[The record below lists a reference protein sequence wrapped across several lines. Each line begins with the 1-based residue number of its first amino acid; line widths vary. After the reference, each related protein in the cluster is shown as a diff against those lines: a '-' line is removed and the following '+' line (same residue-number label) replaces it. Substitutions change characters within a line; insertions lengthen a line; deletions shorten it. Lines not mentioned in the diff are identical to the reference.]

1 MTKIEID
8 QKGYVIGLCGLD
20 LEKGDRLCEMS
31 ADQTLCLLPE
41 KCEKGFA
48 TRIVT
53 MDGDCRLVGKS
64 ARNLITDA
72 TAHSSWASAWD
83 MSAYYG
89 LYENRNKNL
98 NKAVVGAKGAFY
110 PIMDAQRNT
119 SWINVKVIT
128 GVTGTA
134 RGAVIETSVGV
145 NFQVTKTAPNV
156 RADLMAIR
164 VINHWLCQVR
174 GVLQPAN
181 EGDLLGWLGWPN
193 DMPYDVDVTELEMKK
208 IEVMLG
214 HIAMHFPLS
223 IKHRKTVAEIT
234 WIVQSRDYETFRRA
248 KYDWL
253 DELLELE

>member
-1 MTKIEID
+1 MTRIEID
-8 QKGYVIGLCGLD
+8 QKGYVIGLCGLE

-48 TRIVT
+48 TRVLT
-53 MDGDCRLVGKS
+53 MDGDCRLVGKP

-89 LYENRNKNL
+89 VYETRNKNL
-98 NKAVVGAKGAFY
+98 NKAVIGAKGAFY

-128 GVTGTA
+128 GVNGTA

-164 VINHWLCQVR
+164 VIYHWLCQAR
-174 GVLQPAN
+174 GVDRSVS
-181 EGDLLGWLGWPN
+181 EYDLLGWLRWPN
-193 DMPYDVDVTELEMKK
+193 DKPYDVNVTELEMKK
-208 IEVMLG
+208 VEVMLG
-214 HIAMHFPLS
+214 HIATHYAIS
-223 IKHRKTVAEIT
+223 EKQRKALAEIAY
-234 WIVQSRDYETFRRA
+234 IIRNGAYEAFRRV
-248 KYDWL
+248 KCDWL
-253 DELLELE
+253 TDLLN

>member
-1 MTKIEID
+1 MSKIEID
-8 QKGYVIGLCGLD
+8 QKGYVIGLCGLE

-53 MDGDCRLVGKS
+53 MDGDVRLVGKP
-64 ARNLITDA
+64 ARSLITNA

-98 NKAVVGAKGAFY
+98 NKAVIGAKGAFY

-119 SWINVKVIT
+119 SRINAKVIT

-134 RGAVIETSVGV
+134 CGAVIETSVGV
-145 NFQVTKTAPNV
+145 NFQVTKAAPNV

-164 VINHWLCQVR
+164 VIYHWLCQAR
-174 GVLQPAN
+174 GVDRSVS
-181 EGDLLGWLGWPN
+181 EHDLLGWLRWPN
-193 DMPYDVDVTELEMKK
+193 DKPYDVNATELEMKK
-208 IEVMLG
+208 VEVMLG
-214 HIAMHFPLS
+214 HIATHYAIS
-223 IKHRKTVAEIT
+223 EKQRKALAEIAYILRNST
-234 WIVQSRDYETFRRA
+234 YEAFRRV
-248 KYDWL
+248 KCDWL
-253 DELLELE
+253 TDLLN